1 MTAINSPDSR
11 DDPHVAEALANA
23 ATHGAGLVASLF
35 ALPVLIGNA
44 SRNGDTQQLIGAT
57 IYGISLVLLFAAS
70 TTYHSFV
77 HTNARRLLRTIDH
90 SAIYILI
97 AGSYT
102 PFALGPLRGVF
113 GYSLLAAV
121 WTMAVAGVALKF
133 VKGIQ
138 GKRPWLSIGPYVA
151 MGWVAII
158 GIKPLIDNVGRTG
171 VAWMLA
177 GGLCYTGGVVF
188 YAFDKRIRYGHAVW
202 HLFVLAGS
210 VCHFVAV
217 LRHSGISPG

>member
-1 MTAINSPDSR
+1 MTLPPHQSNIR
-11 DDPHVAEALANA
+11 DPHIAEALANA
-23 ATHGAGLVASLF
+23 TTHGAGLVASLI

-44 SRNGDTQQLIGAT
+44 SKNGDTQQLIGAA
-57 IYGISLVLLFAAS
+57 IYGVSLVLLFAAS

-77 HTNARRLLRTIDH
+77 HTSARRVLRTIDH

-102 PFALGPLRGVF
+102 PFGLGPLRGSF
-113 GYSLLAAV
+113 GYSLLVAV
-121 WTMAVAGVALKF
+121 WTMAVVGVALKF
-133 VKGIQ
+133 VKGVQ
-138 GKRPWLSIGPYVA
+138 KKPWLTVGPYIA

-158 GIKPLIDNVGRTG
+158 GIKPLIENVGKTG
-171 VAWMLA
+171 VMWMVA

-188 YAFDKRIRYGHAVW
+188 YALDKRIRYGHAVW

-217 LRHSGISPG
+217 LRHSGISRG

>member
-1 MTAINSPDSR
+1 MRALQSNHQ
-11 DDPHVAEALANA
+11 DPHVAEAVANA
-23 ATHGAGLVASLF
+23 TTHGAGLVASLF
-35 ALPVLIGNA
+35 ALPILIGNA
-44 SRNGDTQQLIGAT
+44 TRFGDTQQQIGAA
-57 IYGISLVLLFAAS
+57 IYGVSLVLLFAAS

-77 HTNARRLLRTIDH
+77 HTSARRLLRTIDH

-102 PFALGPLRGVF
+102 PFALGPLRGLF

-121 WTMAVAGVALKF
+121 WTMAAAGIALKF
-133 VKGIQ
+133 LKGVE
-138 GKRPWLSIGPYVA
+138 KRPWLTVGPYVA
-151 MGWVAII
+151 MGWVAVI
-158 GIKPLIDNVGRTG
+158 GIKPLIENVGRTG
-171 VAWMLA
+171 VAWMVA